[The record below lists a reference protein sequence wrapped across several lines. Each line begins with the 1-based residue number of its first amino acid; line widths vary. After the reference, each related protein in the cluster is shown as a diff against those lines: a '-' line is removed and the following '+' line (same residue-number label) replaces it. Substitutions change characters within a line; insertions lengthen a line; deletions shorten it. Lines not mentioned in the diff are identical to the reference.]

1 MWQTNEVVKFDG
13 KLYRILLVLPGEVVW
28 ICLESETAQP
38 EYVHE
43 LTLNSF
49 IDDSRLFRHDDPF
62 EANYL
67 DEPAFGLTLIHKLHP
82 ERNFSRF
89 PGSDLPCDSQHG
101 NDHANFC
108 SSSCGRLG

>member
-67 DEPAFGLTLIHKLHP
+67 DEPAFGSVAYKKTGTGV
-82 ERNFSRF
+82 E
-89 PGSDLPCDSQHG
+89 CD
-101 NDHANFC
+101 
-108 SSSCGRLG
+108 

>member
-49 IDDSRLFRHDDPF
+49 IDDSRLFRHDDPLKQIIWMSLHS
-62 EANYL
+62 APL
-67 DEPAFGLTLIHKLHP
+67 LTK
-82 ERNFSRF
+82 N
-89 PGSDLPCDSQHG
+89 G
-101 NDHANFC
+101 NW
-108 SSSCGRLG
+108 G